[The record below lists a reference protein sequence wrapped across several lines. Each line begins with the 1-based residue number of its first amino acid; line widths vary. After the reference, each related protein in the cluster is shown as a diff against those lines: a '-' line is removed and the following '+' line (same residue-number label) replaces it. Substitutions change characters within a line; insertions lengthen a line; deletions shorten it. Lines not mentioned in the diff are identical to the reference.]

1 MALVHLLQ
9 VYLKTRMDFY
19 NTSAV
24 RRGSAVPSSHVGVI
38 LTL

>member
-24 RRGSAVPSSHVGVI
+24 RRGSVVPSHVGAI